1 MKRAILSLI
10 LLPLLLLPLAGCPA
24 VSSTTPA
31 AALAPGY
38 LNSADQQMGQILAG
52 ARSFYVTIQQDSAA
66 GKVTLTATEKAA
78 FNDFGT
84 SLNLAETVYLGY
96 HNGSA
101 TQAAAQAAINAVQ
114 TKQSALPA
122 LAVTQ

>member
-1 MKRAILSLI
+1 MKRALLSLI
-10 LLPLLLLPLAGCPA
+10 LLPLLVLPLAGCPA
-24 VSSTTPA
+24 ASSTTPA

-38 LNSADQQMGQILAG
+38 LNSADQQMGEILAG
-52 ARSFYVTIQQDSAA
+52 ARTFYVTIQQDSAA
-66 GKVTLTATEKAA
+66 GKVALSATEKAA

-84 SLNLAETVYLGY
+84 SLNLAEAVYLGY
-96 HNGSA
+96 HSGTA
-101 TQAAAQAAINAVQ
+101 TQAAAQAAVNTVQ